1 MSKAIGYSLWLV
13 PDTDSQAY
21 LALSERIKDIA
32 LKYQTPLFEPHV
44 TLLGGIQDL
53 EKNVREKT
61 QTLSK
66 TLKPLEIQ
74 TCGIDSY
81 ETYFQALFLKVK
93 KTPEIMQIYEESRQ
107 HFGLP
112 EKEHFPHLSIA
123 YGEFALNDIQSLQ
136 AALESIESV
145 FFAKT
150 IELWRTEGE
159 TKQWTKLETFF
170 LEQ

>member
-1 MSKAIGYSLWLV
+1 
-13 PDTDSQAY
+13 
-21 LALSERIKDIA
+21 
-32 LKYQTPLFEPHV
+32 
-44 TLLGGIQDL
+44 
-53 EKNVREKT
+53 
-61 QTLSK
+61 
-66 TLKPLEIQ
+66 
-74 TCGIDSY
+74 
-81 ETYFQALFLKVK
+81 
-93 KTPEIMQIYEESRQ
+93 MQIYEESRQ